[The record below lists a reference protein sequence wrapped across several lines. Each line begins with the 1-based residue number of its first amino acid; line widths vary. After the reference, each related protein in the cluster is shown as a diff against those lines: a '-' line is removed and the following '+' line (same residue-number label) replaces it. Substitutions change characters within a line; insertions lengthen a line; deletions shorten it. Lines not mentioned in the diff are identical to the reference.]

1 MKTIKLKTFTVR
13 VLPEDFEPAI
23 GPIFTALCRYCD
35 EHDLRNEYESGYSF
49 DREKYFKIHKTGEIF
64 DLHSITIE
72 GTHYGSTLSERAL
85 RKQRGCKIELIMIQ
99 NLNTVT

>member
-13 VLPEDFEPAI
+13 LIPEDFEPAL
-23 GPIFTALCRYCD
+23 GPIFTALCRYCR
-35 EHDLRNEYESGYSF
+35 EHNLTDESGSSF

-85 RKQRGCKIELIMIQ
+85 RKQRGCKVELIMIQ